1 MIRFSVPGN
10 PVPKQSFKMGHHGG
24 YTPARIKAWQ
34 SAVADTAGY
43 YFEGNAPYTKPLEVS
58 LSFYLP
64 TRRRM
69 DLDNLS
75 KAVLDG
81 MNGIIY
87 GDDKQIVILHLSKC
101 YNEPVTGG
109 LACGVYVEVVE
120 L

>member
-34 SAVADTAGY
+34 DAVSVAARDAAAGQ
-43 YFEGNAPYTKPLEVS
+43 APYTTPLEVS

-101 YNEPVTGG
+101 YNEPETG
-109 LACGVYVEVVE
+109 LACGVDVEVAE